1 MTDVD
6 QSGKA
11 ALRRQGKTDVIDA
24 EAVGYAV
31 RSGRATATAKTNDG
45 PVEMLRL
52 FKLANWPAIKSGL
65 RAINRPSTSSRASW
79 ATPSSWSLRP
89 GLSKKWRAT
98 VVGPGRRAEWR
109 ADNGTP

>member
-31 RSGRATATAKTNDG
+31 RSGRATAMAKTSDG

-52 FKLANWPAIKSGL
+52 FKLA
-65 RAINRPSTSSRASW
+65 
-79 ATPSSWSLRP
+79 
-89 GLSKKWRAT
+89 
-98 VVGPGRRAEWR
+98 
-109 ADNGTP
+109 